1 MPIKK
6 INNIE
11 VFDYD
16 QKQII
21 EKKINNI
28 DECVA
33 FKNTP
38 SITWINI
45 DKAPPIS
52 FLKELRLGFDLHP
65 VVVEDILNSNQR
77 PKVEF
82 LDNYIFLTF
91 RMMRLGEKGKKFT
104 TEQISLILSDKY
116 LMTFQQGIKGD
127 TFEPVRKIIRQPG
140 ARLRSLGT
148 DYLCY
153 ELINSVINGYFEII
167 EDFNE
172 RIEKLEKDIISQTS
186 GNTVVN
192 SIHSLKR
199 QLFNL
204 RRAIWPLREAVSVM
218 ERSDTA
224 LIKKTT
230 RIYLRDSYE
239 RLVQIIDTIE
249 IYRDI
254 LSGLLDL
261 HLSTLSNRTNSVMK
275 VLTMIATIFMP
286 LSFLAGFYG
295 MNFQN
300 LPGLTSPFG
309 PVAITIVMGA
319 IFISML
325 FYFKSKKW
333 L

>member
-1 MPIKK
+1 MSRKK
-6 INNIE
+6 INEIE

-16 QKQII
+16 QTQVV
-21 EKKINNI
+21 EKKVKSIE
-28 DECVA
+28 DCVV
-33 FKNTP
+33 FKDTP

-45 DKAPPIS
+45 DKVPPIS
-52 FLKELRLGFDLHP
+52 FLKQLRLGFDLHP
-65 VVVEDILNSNQR
+65 VVVEDILNMNQR

-82 LDNYIFLTF
+82 LDDYIFLTM
-91 RMMRLGEKGKKFT
+91 RMMRPDKKTAKFT
-104 TEQISLILSDKY
+104 TEQVSIVISHKY
-116 LMTFQQGIKGD
+116 LMTFQQGVKGD

-140 ARLRSLGT
+140 TRLRSLGT

-153 ELINSVINGYFEII
+153 ELINSMINGYFEIL
-167 EDFNE
+167 ENFNDT
-172 RIEKLEKDIISQTS
+172 IEKMEKAISTHPSANII
-186 GNTVVN
+186 N

-204 RRAIWPLREAVSVM
+204 RRAVWPLREAISVI
-218 ERSDTA
+218 EHADCP
-224 LIKKTT
+224 LIKKAT

-261 HLSTLSNRTNSVMK
+261 YLSTISNRTNSVMK

-286 LSFLAGFYG
+286 LSFLAGVYG
-295 MNFQN
+295 MNFQH
-300 LPGLTSPFG
+300 LPGLASPLG
-309 PVAITIVMGA
+309 PLAITGVMLA
-319 IFISML
+319 VFIGML
-325 FYFKSKKW
+325 FFFKSKKW